1 MSESDWTTHIVAG
14 AAWRRFGIM
23 LLLIPILGCVGFFI
37 AFTALFQFLSVL
49 ANGETSPNLRSSG
62 EDLSRYATAIMD
74 FLTYNSEHRPFPF
87 AAGADGDS
95 RSPVAGAAA
104 GNPPRSR
111 SASAPAKKA
120 ATRKASQRKR
130 TSTKKTTRRKTTTSK
145 KTGTAAARQS
155 TTPPDKTSD

>member
-62 EDLSRYATAIMD
+62 EDLGRYAAAIID
-74 FLTYNSEHRPFPF
+74 FLTYNSERRPFPF
-87 AAGADGDS
+87 AARADNES
-95 RSPVAGAAA
+95 RPPAATKT
-104 GNPPRSR
+104 PRPR
-111 SASAPAKKA
+111 HAPATARKP
-120 ATRKASQRKR
+120 ATRKTSQRKR
-130 TSTKKTTRRKTTTSK
+130 TTRKKTSRRKTSTAK
-145 KTGTAAARQS
+145 KTGAAATRQT